1 MKEAP
6 SREKAWV
13 EAELSVVGRLCRHSA
28 HLGHHLLGW
37 NRQRD
42 AILINMGNKSVVT
55 VTILRADS
63 DILVHTAPA
72 ELVKIMWTHW

>member
-6 SREKAWV
+6 SREKARV
-13 EAELSVVGRLCRHSA
+13 EAELSVVGRLRRHPA
-28 HLGHHLLGW
+28 HVGHHLFGR

-42 AILINMGNKSVVT
+42 SILINMGDKSVITMAV
-55 VTILRADS
+55 LRADS